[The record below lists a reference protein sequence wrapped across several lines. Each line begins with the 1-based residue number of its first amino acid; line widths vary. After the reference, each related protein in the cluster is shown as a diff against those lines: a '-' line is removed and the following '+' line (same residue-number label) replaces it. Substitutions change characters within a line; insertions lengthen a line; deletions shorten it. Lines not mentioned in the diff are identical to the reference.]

1 MRRRIALG
9 LYYLVPALVL
19 LGGLG
24 DLAITE
30 LLDAQRA
37 FLSGGG
43 VHPVS
48 PPAARAFLETLH
60 AMAGGLVG
68 VGAAGLMLTH
78 FGIRAGHRWA
88 AVALVVAIVCAE
100 GANTI
105 GMYRLGSPFYLVT
118 AAYVALI
125 LLATGIAFAP
135 TFVFAQHTRASPS
148 T

>member
-1 MRRRIALG
+1 MRKRIALG

-30 LLDAQRA
+30 LLDVQRA

-43 VHPVS
+43 AYPVS

-60 AMAGGLVG
+60 AMAGGLIGVG
-68 VGAAGLMLTH
+68 VAGLMLTH
-78 FGIRAGHRWA
+78 FGIRTGQRWA
-88 AVALVVAIVCAE
+88 AVALVVAIVCTE

-118 AAYVALI
+118 AVYIVLI
-125 LLATGIAFAP
+125 LTATVIAFAP
-135 TFVFAQHTRASPS
+135 TFIFAQDKRTSHPA
-148 T
+148 